1 MGRVSGPI
9 GIPALKGREEVKRRN
24 DSVRVRRY
32 QAALS
37 RCGPGLVTTL

>member
-24 DSVRVRRY
+24 DSVRAFAGIRRFFHGVDPD
-32 QAALS
+32 L
-37 RCGPGLVTTL
+37 